1 MKTELEICRDK
12 IDEIDTKIIELY
24 EERMEIVKNVINYK
38 IKNNIPILDSSRE
51 SKMLDKNLLKIK
63 NDSFKTYYKDV
74 LEGFLKA
81 SKSMQSDI
89 LKNK

>member
-1 MKTELEICRDK
+1 MKTELEIYRDK